1 MSRLRRSFLVLCACT
16 LAGFAACSD
25 EDNPA
30 DAGDQTGTIG
40 GIATKHTEPHT
51 LIDAH
56 AQAISLRNIAAYE
69 ALLVPSGDDALPFE
83 FCPRAGDVPD
93 FPWMQ
98 GDCWDYETEIDM
110 MTNMF
115 DPEFSSPEAT
125 SVQSIEMDVDVL
137 SIGESASGG
146 TLVDCTATIIVFL
159 GPYDGFFT
167 GTRFLFDL
175 VEVGGFLRIRRIEEV
190 DRWKAGPAGGQRAPE
205 LYSWARIKALY
216 RTR

>member
-1 MSRLRRSFLVLCACT
+1 VTHLRRPFSLLCVFT

-30 DAGDQTGTIG
+30 DGGDETGTIG

-51 LIDAH
+51 LIAAH
-56 AQAISLRNIAAYE
+56 AQAISEKNIAAYE

-98 GDCWDYETEIDM
+98 GDCWDYGTEIDM

-115 DPEFSSPEAT
+115 DPEYSSPEAMP
-125 SVQSIEMDVDVL
+125 VQSIEMDVDVRSL
-137 SIGESASGG
+137 GESASGS
-146 TLVDCTATIIVFL
+146 TLVDCTATIIVFV

-167 GTRFLFDL
+167 DTRFLFDL
-175 VEVGGFLRIRRIEEV
+175 VEVDGFLHIRRIEEV
-190 DRWKAGPAGGQRAPE
+190 DRWKAGPAGGRRSPE
-205 LYSWARIKALY
+205 PISWARIKALY
-216 RTR
+216 RTP